1 MFGLRLIL
9 ILAIVGG
16 LIAWLGDWLGTKI
29 GKKRLSLFGLR
40 PRYTSI
46 LVAVSTGVCIAVLT
60 IGIMALSSQEARTA
74 LFGLKKLETQM
85 QMLKEETEL
94 QKKEIAN
101 AYEEL
106 NKKRQEIDVMEK
118 ELEVAQKELEAAGLS
133 LESVRQEVTQLVA
146 ARAVLEQNRVELEE
160 QVQKLNAMAEALGK
174 NISEIREGTVIVR
187 AGQVVNT
194 GVFSG
199 GQSESDIRNSLELF
213 MKQTNQIVNQ
223 RYGGLLGGTQGLLL
237 SDAAYEEAVAFL
249 VQNQGV
255 FAIRVQAAGNL
266 FAGEPLWVT
275 LDIFPN
281 EKVYGVND
289 VIHQD
294 TIRVSNSP
302 EEQEAQVMDFLR
314 QVNEAAILKGV
325 RPDPIGGTVGAINLA
340 DVYETVSQMRQL
352 GGEVI
357 LVARARQ
364 SIYTPGPV
372 RLEIRVTHPL

>member
-106 NKKRQEIDVMEK
+106 NKKRLEIDLMEK
-118 ELEVAQKELEAAGLS
+118 ELEIAQGELEAAGLS

>member
-85 QMLKEETEL
+85 KVLKEETEL
-94 QKKEIAN
+94 QKKEILN

-106 NKKRQEIDVMEK
+106 NKKRQEIDLMEK
-118 ELEVAQKELEAAGLS
+118 ELEVAQSELEAAGLS
-133 LESVRQEVTQLVA
+133 LSSVRQEVTQLIA
-146 ARAVLEQNRVELEE
+146 ARAVLEENRIELEE
-160 QVQKLNAMAEALGK
+160 QVQKLNAMADALGK
-174 NISEIREGTVIVR
+174 NISEIREGTVLVR

-213 MKQTNQIVNQ
+213 MNQTNQLVNQ
-223 RYGGLLGGTQGLLL
+223 RYDGLLGGPQGLKI
-237 SDAAYEEAVAFL
+237 SDSAFEGAVTFL
-249 VQNQGV
+249 VENQGIYAV
-255 FAIRVQAAGNL
+255 RVQAAGNL
-266 FAGEPLWVT
+266 FAGEPLWAI

-289 VIHQD
+289 IIYQE
-294 TIRVSNSP
+294 TIRVAISP
-302 EEQEAQVMDFLR
+302 EDQEGQVMDFLR
-314 QVNEAAILKGV
+314 HVNEAAIAKGV
-325 RPDPIGGTVGAINLA
+325 RPDPNGGTVGAINLA
-340 DVYETVSQMRQL
+340 DVYETVNQMRLL
-352 GGEVI
+352 GGEVT

-364 SIYTPGPV
+364 TIYTPGPV
-372 RLEIRVTHPL
+372 RIEIRATHPL

>member
-85 QMLKEETEL
+85 QVLKEETEL

-106 NKKRQEIDVMEK
+106 NKKRLEIDLMEK
-118 ELEVAQKELEAAGLS
+118 ELEIAQGELEAAGLS

-146 ARAVLEQNRVELEE
+146 ARAVLEQNRVELEG

-199 GQSESDIRNSLELF
+199 GQSESDIRSSLVLF

-223 RYGGLLGGTQGLLL
+223 RYDGLLGGAQGLLL
-237 SDAAYEEAVAFL
+237 NDAAYEEAVAFL
-249 VQNQGV
+249 VQNQGI

-281 EKVYGVND
+281 EKIYGVNE

-294 TIRVSNSP
+294 TIRVADSP
-302 EEQEAQVMDFLR
+302 EAQELQVMDFLR
-314 QVNEAAILKGV
+314 RVNEAAILKGV

>member
-106 NKKRQEIDVMEK
+106 NKKRQEIDVME
-118 ELEVAQKELEAAGLS
+118 KELEAAGLS

>member
-106 NKKRQEIDVMEK
+106 NKKRQEIDLMEK

>member
-106 NKKRQEIDVMEK
+106 NKKRQEIDLMEK

-302 EEQEAQVMDFLR
+302 KEQEAQVMDFLR